1 MVHASTFSCLD
12 IEFLDVPGNIKNIE
26 DEGFS
31 GCKLLQE
38 VIMEDGVEVIGE
50 SAFAG
55 CDVLEKVTLASTVQS
70 IGSDA
75 FRECPKLKEI
85 FIPESVTEIDPYAF
99 YMSENVTIYTPAGS
113 YAESFAIENN
123 IPYVNQ

>member
-1 MVHASTFSCLD
+1 MSNT
-12 IEFLDVPGNIKNIE
+12 GNIKNIE

-31 GCKLLQE
+31 DCKLLQE
-38 VIMEDGVEVIGE
+38 VTMEDGVEVIGE
-50 SAFAG
+50 SAFKG

-113 YAESFAIENN
+113 YAESFAIEKN